1 MSYWGK
7 FIGGMAGFAMGG
19 PVGALFGAALGHA
32 ADEGKFHAF
41 TAGVSGFAGRA
52 MPFDPLK
59 IASMLGRR
67 DQIFAIGVTVLAAKL
82 CKCDGPVNRVEI
94 DAFKRS
100 FSIPQGSVSEVAR
113 LFDSARESAMGFE
126 GYATQLGQAFSD
138 DKAALEQVLA
148 GLYQI
153 ARADG
158 PVNAAEADFLS
169 RVAFGFGLND
179 AAARRAGQGVPPP
192 SRPAEDPYLVL
203 GVKPLA
209 SAQEIRSRW
218 KQLMRENHPDSMA
231 AKGASQTVIKAASE
245 KVARINAAYDAIKR
259 ERGL

>member
-32 ADEGKFHAF
+32 ADEGRLHSF
-41 TAGVSGFAGRA
+41 TSGVSGFAGRA

-82 CKCDGPVNRVEI
+82 CKCDGPVGRVEI

-100 FSIPQGSVSEVAR
+100 FAIPPGSMAEVAR
-113 LFDSARESAMGFE
+113 LFDNARESAAGFE
-126 GYATQLGQAFSD
+126 DYATQLGQAFSD
-138 DKAALEQVLA
+138 DRGALEQVLA

-169 RVAFGFGLND
+169 RVAFGFGLSD

-192 SRPAEDPYLVL
+192 ARPSEDPYLVL
-203 GVKPLA
+203 GVKPQA
-209 SAQEIRSRW
+209 SVEEIRTRW
-218 KQLMRENHPDSMA
+218 KQLMRETHPDSLA
-231 AKGASQTVIKAASE
+231 AKGASQAAIAAASD

-259 ERGL
+259 ERAL

>member
-19 PVGALFGAALGHA
+19 PFGALFGAALGHA
-32 ADEGKFHAF
+32 ADEGKLHGFA
-41 TAGVSGFAGRA
+41 SGFAGRA

-59 IASMLGRR
+59 VASMLGRR
-67 DQIFAIGVTVLAAKL
+67 DQIFAVGVTVLAAKL
-82 CKCDGPVNRVEI
+82 CKCDGPVSRAEI

-100 FSIPQGSVSEVAR
+100 FAIPPGNMAEVAR
-113 LFDSARESAMGFE
+113 LFDSARESPTGFE
-126 GYATQLGQAFSD
+126 SYATQIGQAFSD
-138 DKAALEQVLA
+138 DKTVLEQVLA

-192 SRPAEDPYLVL
+192 QRPSEDPYLVL
-203 GVKPLA
+203 GVK
-209 SAQEIRSRW
+209 AQSSVEEIRIRW
-218 KQLMRENHPDSMA
+218 KQLMRENHPDSVA
-231 AKGASQTVIKAASE
+231 ARGAAPAVVKAASE

-259 ERGL
+259 ERGI

>member
-32 ADEGKFHAF
+32 ADEGKLHAF
-41 TAGVSGFAGRA
+41 TSGISGFAGRA
-52 MPFDPLK
+52 MPFDPLRA
-59 IASMLGRR
+59 ASLLGRR
-67 DQIFAIGVTVLAAKL
+67 DQVFAIGVTVLAAKL
-82 CKCDGPVNRVEI
+82 CKCDGPVSRVEI
-94 DAFKRS
+94 DCFKRS
-100 FSIPQGSVSEVAR
+100 FAIPPGSMPEVAR
-113 LFDSARESAMGFE
+113 LFDSARDNSAGFE

-138 DKAALEQVLA
+138 DKTALEQVLA

-192 SRPAEDPYLVL
+192 ARPSEDPYLVL
-203 GVKPLA
+203 GVKPQA
-209 SAQEIRSRW
+209 SSDEIRARW

-231 AKGASQTVIKAASE
+231 SKGAAPVAIKAASD